1 MCRIGIF
8 YGSNTGNT
16 REIAEAIASG
26 VTAAGGTAEIKNVAK
41 AFPGELLKY
50 DGIALGSSTW
60 GDGQFQKDYDFF
72 HEMMEGLDL
81 RGKKTIAFG
90 SCDPLYEKFGRAVEM
105 IYERLLELGAEV
117 ITPPVKIIRSP
128 NKEDKELCH
137 ELGMKLVYAI
147 INQETKAIS

>member
-16 REIAEAIASG
+16 REVAEAIASG
-26 VTAAGGTAEIKNVAK
+26 VRAAGGVAEIKNVAK

-60 GDGQFQKDYDFF
+60 GDGQFQRDYEFF

-81 RGKKTIAFG
+81 TGKKAIPFG
-90 SCDPLYEKFGRAVEM
+90 SCDPLYEHFGRAVDM
-105 IYERLLELGAEV
+105 IHERLHELGADV
-117 ITPPVKIIRSP
+117 ISPPVKIIRSP
-128 NKEDKELCH
+128 NEEDKKYCH
-137 ELGMKLVYAI
+137 ELGMKLAHAVMKL
-147 INQETKAIS
+147 ETRAIS